1 MFCNECG
8 SMIPDGQAFCSQCG
22 SPAPVPVEPQNGFV
36 PIKQDKVVFIETP
49 KEYIINQPAK
59 LGMILGIVSI
69 PTVYFLLLNIIPGV
83 IGLILSIIGLKRVP
97 ELGGKRQAVTGIITS
112 SIGISL
118 FIFGMFILM
127 VSMIKEYGY

>member
-8 SMIPDGQAFCSQCG
+8 SVIPDGNAFCSNCG
-22 SPAPVPVEPQNGFV
+22 APTPKPVEQPGFV
-36 PIKQDKVVFIETP
+36 PIKEDKVVFIETP
-49 KEYIINQPAK
+49 KEYIVNTAAK
-59 LGMILGIVSI
+59 MGMIFGIVSI

-97 ELGGKRQAVTGIITS
+97 EYGGKRQAVTGIITS

-118 FIFGMFILM
+118 FIFGMFIFL

>member
-22 SPAPVPVEPQNGFV
+22 SPTPKPAETQPGFV

-118 FIFGMFILM
+118 FIFAMFILM
-127 VSMIKEYGY
+127 ITMIKEYGY